1 MRMLKDSNP
10 IMARAAQGAMAMPG
24 PIQATTRDN
33 QLKAM
38 KNFLFKI
45 SGNPNPRS
53 RPVDMKILK
62 DAIKSFGFR
71 GVRTVDDRWKLKG
84 MKSTLYNHQLVG
96 VSWMLCQEFSPD
108 GPYGGILA
116 DQMGLG
122 KTVQV
127 LAAMAVN
134 QPSPEDIEAGRHQTL
149 IIAPARVIDQWKR
162 EIERHCEPSLFK
174 RVLHYKSSHKLD
186 ASMWQAA
193 DIM

>member
-1 MRMLKDSNP
+1 
-10 IMARAAQGAMAMPG
+10 
-24 PIQATTRDN
+24 
-33 QLKAM
+33 
-38 KNFLFKI
+38 
-45 SGNPNPRS
+45 
-53 RPVDMKILK
+53 
-62 DAIKSFGFR
+62 
-71 GVRTVDDRWKLKG
+71 
-84 MKSTLYNHQLVG
+84 
-96 VSWMLCQEFSPD
+96 MLCQEFSPD